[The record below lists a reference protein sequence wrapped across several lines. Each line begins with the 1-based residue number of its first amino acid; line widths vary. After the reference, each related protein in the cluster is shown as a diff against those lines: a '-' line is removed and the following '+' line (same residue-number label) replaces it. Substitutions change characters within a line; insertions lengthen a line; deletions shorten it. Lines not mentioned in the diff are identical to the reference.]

1 MKECRI
7 LGFAKVTTSLCIDLL
22 GMKIDIEEL
31 SSPMK
36 ISDAVL
42 ADILGG
48 QPNLFH
54 ENFVQKI
61 GRIIRRF
68 YRMCKFRSL
77 ANENYIRLVWNTF
90 AFSSYL
96 QRPPQFTSR

>member
-7 LGFAKVTTSLCIDLL
+7 LEFAKVMTRLCIEQL
-22 GMKIDIEEL
+22 GMKLDIEEL

-36 ISDAVL
+36 ISSAVL
-42 ADILGG
+42 VDILGE
-48 QPNLFH
+48 QPDLFH

-68 YRMCKFRSL
+68 YRMWKFRSL
-77 ANENYIRLVWNTF
+77 ADESYFRLVWNNL

-96 QRPPQFTSR
+96 RRNPKL